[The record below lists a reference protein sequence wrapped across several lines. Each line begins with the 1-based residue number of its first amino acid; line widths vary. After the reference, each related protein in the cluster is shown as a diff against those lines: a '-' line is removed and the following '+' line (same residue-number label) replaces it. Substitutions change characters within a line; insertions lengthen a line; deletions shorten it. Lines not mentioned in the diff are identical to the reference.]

1 MWRKG
6 LGRGCCFTVQK
17 NVKHRAALAELSRRY
32 RLSGAQHD
40 QLAAVLRAIGD
51 DRRAPTSVREAGRA
65 VDLHLAD
72 ALVATELAELQAAGR
87 LVDIGSGAGMPGV
100 ALAVALPGCTVS
112 LLESQ
117 GRKCTFLRDLVGA
130 AAVTNAEVVWARA
143 EEWTAGREKHDVASA
158 RALAAQPV
166 VLEYA
171 APLLRVGG
179 VLVDWRGRRDPE
191 EEQAAVRAGELLGM
205 ERRAIVAVAPYPR
218 ARDLHL
224 HVWAKRE
231 ATPQRF
237 PRRAGIARKR
247 PLGAKRR

>member
-1 MWRKG
+1 M
-6 LGRGCCFTVQK
+6 
-17 NVKHRAALAELSRRY
+17 KHRPALADLARRY
-32 RLSGAQHD
+32 RLGAD
-40 QLAAVLRAIGD
+40 QQGQLVAMLRAIEED
-51 DRRAPTSVREAGRA
+51 HRAPTSARERERA
-65 VDLHLAD
+65 LEVHVAD
-72 ALVATELAELQAAGR
+72 ALVATELAEMRAARR
-87 LVDIGSGAGMPGV
+87 LVDIGSGAGVPGAV
-100 ALAVALPGCTVS
+100 LAVALPDCRVS

-117 GRKCTFLRDLVGA
+117 GRKCAFLEDLVGA
-130 AAVTNAEVVWARA
+130 AAITNAEVVCARA
-143 EEWTAGREKHDVASA
+143 EEWTAGRELHDVASA

-205 ERRAIVAVAPYPR
+205 ERRAIVAVAPYPQ

-224 HVWAKRE
+224 HLWAKRE